1 MDKIEAVTGNGTNDA
16 RALSKSDVGF
26 SMPKKQVILLFLIII
41 FLFWLLQFFIENGK
55 MLKHIII
62 QSLVELILLIILYLY
77 APKFIKEDDI
87 VRSVENDI

>member
-1 MDKIEAVTGNGTNDA
+1 
-16 RALSKSDVGF
+16 
-26 SMPKKQVILLFLIII
+26 
-41 FLFWLLQFFIENGK
+41 